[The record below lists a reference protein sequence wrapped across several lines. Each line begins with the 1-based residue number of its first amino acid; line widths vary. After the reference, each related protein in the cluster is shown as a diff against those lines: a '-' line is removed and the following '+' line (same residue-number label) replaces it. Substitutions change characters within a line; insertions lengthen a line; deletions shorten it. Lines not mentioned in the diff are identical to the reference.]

1 MKKSFLLLLVASF
14 CAPVFPSNLVYT
26 PVNPVF
32 GGSPLNGSVLMSVAQ
47 AQNTYKDPKRAKKK
61 TAAQKFSETLQR
73 SILNRI
79 AFATSSTLIDANGN
93 LIPTATPLQTN
104 DFTISITDI
113 GGGNVGVT
121 VVDKITGQTTEFS
134 VCQGAATN
142 QVCP

>member
-1 MKKSFLLLLVASF
+1 MKKSVLLLLAVSF
-14 CAPVFPSNLVYT
+14 CTPVFPSNLVYT

-32 GGSPLNGSVLMSVAQ
+32 GGSPLNGSVLMNVAQ
-47 AQNTYKDPKRAKKK
+47 AQNTYKDPKRARKK

-104 DFTISITDI
+104 DFTISISDI

-134 VCQGAATN
+134 VCQGVSTN